1 MFISFFHPWRTKS
14 NHNLA
19 ARQGSRLGGPPTSS
33 EGRGSCVLLDKGPVV
48 ANFSLHGVLTLNLA
62 KAEEAKPKKIEVKV
76 S

>member
-1 MFISFFHPWRTKS
+1 
-14 NHNLA
+14 
-19 ARQGSRLGGPPTSS
+19 
-33 EGRGSCVLLDKGPVV
+33 VLLDKGPVV